1 MDFFC
6 INCTADTLPFL
17 KLDNNQFEL
26 TAKGINVPEEM
37 NMNEMF
43 LSKSQLYII
52 KKINEAVGSG
62 FDVDNDKDSENE
74 VHPIDCQVLY
84 N

>member
-6 INCTADTLPFL
+6 TKCIADTLPFL
-17 KLDNNQFEL
+17 NLDNNQFEL
-26 TAKGINVPEEM
+26 TAKVPEEI

-43 LSKSQLYII
+43 LSGSQLNTI

-62 FDVDNDKDSENE
+62 FDVGNDTEIENE
-74 VHPIDCQVLY
+74 VHPIDCKF
-84 N
+84 